1 MKASKLKEAI
11 IESLKEVLA
20 EETNYGPMTPEEEK
34 MIADYEEEVANK
46 YAVGS
51 EEEPL
56 QEDIM
61 SKAREIVAKY
71 KDQVS
76 EETEAIEEVEDVVEV
91 ANRIVESWRSGEFQ
105 NTINDPVLMKTR
117 AAAHQRTLPTPQEPK
132 PVISK
137 ASKNAD
143 KIAMLKRERAQLM
156 QDMEQEAELEGG
168 PIADKYGVMLN
179 RIDKAINKLS
189 GRNEWGDDEKDANL
203 SYDEIQR
210 RASMINTLD

>member
-61 SKAREIVAKY
+61 SKAREIVRKY
-71 KDQVS
+71 K
-76 EETEAIEEVEDVVEV
+76 EEGDTVAEATK
-91 ANRIVESWRSGEFQ
+91 IVKAW
-105 NTINDPVLMKTR
+105 KK
-117 AAAHQRTLPTPQEPK
+117 EP
-132 PVISK
+132 
-137 ASKNAD
+137 N
-143 KIAMLKRERAQLM
+143 
-156 QDMEQEAELEGG
+156 
-168 PIADKYGVMLN
+168 
-179 RIDKAINKLS
+179 
-189 GRNEWGDDEKDANL
+189 
-203 SYDEIQR
+203 
-210 RASMINTLD
+210 